1 MRVLTV
7 ILFASTALV
16 QTAFADEYRPAS
28 KIDAVTVFPTGA
40 DVMRVAEVQMVAGEH
55 ELVLENLP
63 GDIDAKSI
71 RVAGEGGPGIE
82 IGSVDSKIVPLKSEQ
97 VDQQRKQLEKQIE
110 GLQDERAALDQ
121 TVIDAETQRQFL
133 IGLANKQVT
142 PASTTDV
149 AKAIDPAALGGL
161 LDVMG
166 TRLATLA
173 KVTQDSKV
181 KQKEIDQL
189 TEDFQ
194 QRIAGLS
201 PQGEYRTQ
209 VTVHLASTSAVT
221 GVFKVSYRINNAGWQ
236 PYYDAKLAV
245 PKDGVAAK
253 IELVRR
259 AEVLQS
265 TTENWES
272 VALTLSTAR
281 PAGASTAPDIFEEE
295 LQAAQGEYDG
305 RSKLQSRIDETS
317 VAKAAAPA
325 MEQLAQGD
333 VGNAEVKDKSDVV
346 QRQAF
351 IEAVGFQANYR
362 IAGRISIDNSG
373 TSKRVRISGDD
384 IDSKLSVISVP
395 RFDSNAYLTAEFVT
409 KGDGPMLP
417 GMVNLYRD
425 GVYVG
430 QGALPLL
437 AVGEDAK
444 LGFGVDDMVK
454 VTRKE
459 IKRRTGEEGFI
470 SSSKVEERA
479 WDITVKNLHAFA
491 VPVTVMD
498 RVPFVSLDGVAVEML
513 PGTAPSEKDVE
524 KKRGVMAWRFDA
536 ASAQEQV
543 IKFGYKVTS
552 PEAVQVGMVD

>member
-1 MRVLTV
+1 MKL
-7 ILFASTALV
+7 LYCSLLASTILAQAAL
-16 QTAFADEYRPAS
+16 ADEYKPAS

-40 DVMRVAEVQMVAGEH
+40 DVMRVAEVEMAAGEH
-55 ELVLENLP
+55 QLILENLP

-71 RVAGEGGPGIE
+71 RVAGDGGPGIE
-82 IGSVDSKIVPLKSEQ
+82 IGSVDSKLVPLKSEQ

-110 GLQDERAALDQ
+110 NLQDERVALDQ
-121 TVIDAETQRQFL
+121 TVADAETQRQFL
-133 IGLANKQVT
+133 IGLANKQVV
-142 PASTTDV
+142 PASSTE
-149 AKAIDPAALGGL
+149 ASKAIDPATLGGL
-161 LDVMG
+161 MDVMG

-173 KVTQDSKV
+173 KVTQDAKV
-181 KQKEIDQL
+181 RQKEIDQR
-189 TEDFQ
+189 TDEIHQ
-194 QRIAGLS
+194 MIAGLS

-209 VTVHLASTSAVT
+209 VTVHLASAGPVT

-265 TTENWES
+265 TTENWDN

-295 LQAAQGEYDG
+295 LLARDGEYDG

-317 VAKAAAPA
+317 VAKAAAPV
-325 MEQLAQGD
+325 MEPLAQDAAGEAD
-333 VGNAEVKDKSDVV
+333 VKEKPDVV

-351 IEAVGFQANYR
+351 IESVGFQANYK
-362 IAGRISIDNSG
+362 IAGRISVDNSG

-395 RFDSNAYLTAEFVT
+395 RIDSNAYLTAAFVA

-470 SSSKVEERA
+470 SSSNVEERA
-479 WDITVKNLHAFA
+479 WDIAVKNLHGFV
-491 VPVTVMD
+491 VPVTVID
-498 RVPFVSLDGVAVEML
+498 RVPFVTLDGVSVEML

-524 KKRGVMAWRFDA
+524 KKRGVMAWRFA
-536 ASAQEQV
+536 AEPAQEQV

-552 PEAVQVGMVD
+552 PTAIQVGMVD

>member
-1 MRVLTV
+1 V
-7 ILFASTALV
+7 
-16 QTAFADEYRPAS
+16 PAS
-28 KIDAVTVFPTGA
+28 ST
-40 DVMRVAEVQMVAGEH
+40 E
-55 ELVLENLP
+55 
-63 GDIDAKSI
+63 
-71 RVAGEGGPGIE
+71 
-82 IGSVDSKIVPLKSEQ
+82 
-97 VDQQRKQLEKQIE
+97 
-110 GLQDERAALDQ
+110 
-121 TVIDAETQRQFL
+121 
-133 IGLANKQVT
+133 
-142 PASTTDV
+142 AS
-149 AKAIDPAALGGL
+149 KAIDPAALGGL

-166 TRLATLA
+166 TRLVTLA
-173 KVTQDSKV
+173 KATQDAKV
-181 KQKEIDQL
+181 RQKEIDQR
-189 TEDFQ
+189 TDEINQ
-194 QRIAGLS
+194 QIAGLS

-209 VTVHLASTSAVT
+209 VTVHLASASAVT

-265 TTENWES
+265 TTENWDN

-295 LQAAQGEYDG
+295 LLARDGEYDG

-325 MEQLAQGD
+325 MTELAQDAGAA
-333 VGNAEVKDKSDVV
+333 NERKERTDVV

-351 IEAVGFQANYR
+351 VEAVGFQANYK
-362 IAGRISIDNSG
+362 IAGRISVDNSG

-384 IDSKLSVISVP
+384 LDSKLSVISVP
-395 RFDSNAYLTAEFVT
+395 RIDSNAYLTAEFVA

-437 AVGEDAK
+437 TVGEDAK

-454 VTRKE
+454 VARKE

-470 SSSKVEERA
+470 SSSNVEERA

-498 RVPFVSLDGVAVEML
+498 RLPFVTLDGVAVEML

-524 KKRGVMAWRFDA
+524 KKRGVMAWRFA
-536 ASAQEQV
+536 AEPAQEQV

>member
-1 MRVLTV
+1 MKFLY
-7 ILFASTALV
+7 LSLLASTTLAHAAL
-16 QTAFADEYRPAS
+16 ADEYKPVS
-28 KIDAVTVFPTGA
+28 QIDAVTVFPTGA
-40 DVMRVAEVQMVAGEH
+40 DVMRQAEVQMTAGEH
-55 ELVLENLP
+55 QLVLENLP

-71 RVAGEGGPGIE
+71 RVAGGGGAGIE
-82 IGSVDSKIVPLKSEQ
+82 IGSVDSKVIPLKSEQ
-97 VDQQRKQLEKQIE
+97 VDRQRKQLEKQIE
-110 GLQDERAALDQ
+110 SLLDERVALDQ
-121 TVIDAETQRQFL
+121 NVADAETQRQFL
-133 IGLANKQVT
+133 IGLVNKQVT
-142 PASTTDV
+142 PASVTENS
-149 AKAIDPAALGGL
+149 KAIDPAALGGL

-166 TRLATLA
+166 TRLAALA
-173 KVTQDSKV
+173 KVTQGARV
-181 KQKEIDQL
+181 RQKEIDQR
-189 TEDFQ
+189 TDEINQ
-194 QRIAGLS
+194 QIVGLA

-209 VTVHLASTSAVT
+209 VTVHLASANAVT
-221 GVFKVSYRINNAGWQ
+221 GVFKISYRINNAGWQ

-245 PKDGVAAK
+245 PKDGAATK
-253 IELVRR
+253 MELVRR
-259 AEVLQS
+259 AEVIQS
-265 TTENWES
+265 TTENWDN

-281 PAGASTAPDIFEEE
+281 PAGASAAPDIFEEE
-295 LQAAQGEYDG
+295 LLAREGEYDG
-305 RSKLQSRIDETS
+305 RSKLKSRIDASS

-325 MEQLAQGD
+325 MEQLAQDAGGTAEPKGD
-333 VGNAEVKDKSDVV
+333 TAAV

-351 IEAVGFQANYR
+351 VEAVGFQANYK
-362 IAGRISIDNSG
+362 IAGRVSIDNSG

-395 RFDSNAYLTAEFVT
+395 RFDSNAYLSAAFVA

-470 SSSKVEERA
+470 SSSNVEERA
-479 WDITVKNLHAFA
+479 WDITVKNLHGFA

-498 RVPFVSLDGVAVEML
+498 RVPFVTLDGVAVEML
-513 PGTAPSEKDVE
+513 PGTAPTEKDVE
-524 KKRGVMAWRFDA
+524 KRRGVMAWRLTA
-536 ASAQEQV
+536 EPAQEQV

-552 PEAVQVGMVD
+552 PKAVQVGMVD